1 MTSRRN
7 RQRSPEPS
15 GGDEESE
22 LMSVILAGNRIRVT
36 NTRVSFSRSCSVHSA
51 IFSSLQSQ
59 PTATKVGSMK
69 AEFSSADGQRSAAFD
84 RQSVLIGRIGGHKH
98 SPMRNA
104 SVPHLLAI
112 SASFRSQAATVPLV
126 TASLPTCRVFRQ
138 TALYE
143 GRNGLHVAI

>member
-22 LMSVILAGNRIRVT
+22 LMSVILAGNRIPVT

-69 AEFSSADGQRSAAFD
+69 TAA
-84 RQSVLIGRIGGHKH
+84 QAA
-98 SPMRNA
+98 NA
-104 SVPHLLAI
+104 VPHL
-112 SASFRSQAATVPLV
+112 
-126 TASLPTCRVFRQ
+126 TARGF
-138 TALYE
+138 
-143 GRNGLHVAI
+143 

>member
-22 LMSVILAGNRIRVT
+22 LMSVILAGTRIRFT
-36 NTRVSFSRSCSVHSA
+36 NPRMSVPRSCSVHSA
-51 IFSSLQSQ
+51 ILSVQSQ
-59 PTATKVGSMK
+59 PTATKVGSMR

-98 SPMRNA
+98 SPVRNA
-104 SVPHLLAI
+104 NVPHLLAI

-138 TALYE
+138 TALYG
-143 GRNGLHVAI
+143 GRNRLQVAV